1 MAIPKIYNPNPG
13 SLSGLP
19 PIVLGV
25 LAGMDKQGE
34 TILGTWLYGG
44 GVDHDVEDPSWTAY
58 MMEHKSLRLQIL
70 ARLMPAVKKIADL
83 KKLGRFPI
91 AERFHAE
98 FPENSGFS
106 GYALLHG
113 SNKDVGDFL
122 LAGFAEVQ
130 EAVDPAEGDYDIEL
144 ELRFVFNDIV
154 DPNGKYVMDRIRSIV
169 AHFFTVLQP
178 RSYRLSIN
186 WSSSCLA
193 EVRKDKGIFF
203 SGYPSE
209 HPSQR
214 RQASPSSQARL
225 GGCREEAGEG
235 DRSENHRA
243 AAAKNPFR
251 GCRKPR
257 RSEAKAALAVLPPQR
272 LHGLDL
278 SRSDLEPRKERRTAA
293 PPPRSNQQRI
303 ASRDYGGSTWQATAG
318 SRAVVIVG
326 LASSGDRPRF

>member
-1 MAIPKIYNPNPG
+1 
-13 SLSGLP
+13 
-19 PIVLGV
+19 VLGV
-25 LAGMDKQGE
+25 LAGMDVQGE

-58 MMEHKSLRLQIL
+58 MMAHKSLGPQIL
-70 ARLMPAVKKIADL
+70 ARLEPAVKKIAHL

-98 FPENSGFS
+98 FPENSDFS

-154 DPNGKYVMDRIRSIV
+154 DPNGKYVTDRIRSTLASI
-169 AHFFTVLQP
+169 FTLDQA
-178 RSYRLSIN
+178 RNYRLSIH

-193 EVRKDKGIFF
+193 EVRKDKAIFF

-209 HPSQR
+209 NARGVRPLPRAKLDWVGAEKKRAKEIEAKIIAQLQR
-214 RQASPSSQARL
+214 RISSEDVAGSLADRKRRL
-225 GGCREEAGEG
+225 LWL
-235 DRSENHRA
+235 
-243 AAAKNPFR
+243 FY
-251 GCRKPR
+251 
-257 RSEAKAALAVLPPQR
+257 R
-272 LHGLDL
+272 LSG
-278 SRSDLEPRKERRTAA
+278 
-293 PPPRSNQQRI
+293 
-303 ASRDYGGSTWQATAG
+303 YMGSTYLDRISNPA
-318 SRAVVIVG
+318 SYDELPSLLHDRISSELRAEIMEALRG
-326 LASSGDRPRF
+326 KRPQGVEPL

>member
-178 RSYRLSIN
+178 RNYRLSIN

-193 EVRKDKGIFF
+193 EVRKDKEIFF

-209 HPSQR
+209 HPRGVRPLPRAKLDWVGAEKKGAKEIEVKIIAQLQR
-214 RQASPSSQARL
+214 RIPSEDVASLADRKRRL
-225 GGCREEAGEG
+225 LWL
-235 DRSENHRA
+235 
-243 AAAKNPFR
+243 FY
-251 GCRKPR
+251 
-257 RSEAKAALAVLPPQR
+257 R
-272 LHGLDL
+272 LSG
-278 SRSDLEPRKERRTAA
+278 
-293 PPPRSNQQRI
+293 
-303 ASRDYGGSTWQATAG
+303 YMGSTYLDRISNPARNDELPRLLHDRI
-318 SRAVVIVG
+318 SSELRAEIMEALRG
-326 LASSGDRPRF
+326 KRPQGVEPL